1 MSGAT
6 VSEFLD
12 YWRNEGE
19 AYVRGGDYEWMAA
32 LVPGQR
38 VLEIGC
44 GLGFGSAA
52 LAARGLQVL
61 AVDSQPECL
70 AATRERLGEAAG
82 RVGLIQADV
91 AALNAEQLAAIEE
104 FAPDTVVC
112 WLMGAPSATTGATAN
127 DGGQAV
133 ATYREG
139 VHRQVAELAARLPSV
154 RALHLVDRTAI
165 PWQAKD
171 IGRDTLVRYHLGK
184 TLAGLPFVAERRNA
198 LYRKLEGSLMDLA
211 QIRRSHPSLKGVIPT
226 LASLLAERKK

>member
-6 VSEFLD
+6 VSEFLA

-19 AYVRGGDYEWMAA
+19 AYVRSGDYEWMAA

-52 LAARGLQVL
+52 LAARGMDVL
-61 AVDSQPECL
+61 AIDSLPECL
-70 AATRERLGEAAG
+70 AATGERLGAAADG
-82 RVGLIQADV
+82 IRLMLADV
-91 AALNAEQLAAIEE
+91 TALDAGQLATIQE
-104 FAPDTVVC
+104 FAPDVVVC
-112 WLMGAPSATTGATAN
+112 WLMGAPSATTGANAS

-133 ATYREG
+133 AAYREG

-154 RALHLVDRTAI
+154 CALHLVDRTAI

-171 IGRDTLVRYHLGK
+171 IGRDTLVRYHLCK
-184 TLAGLPFVAERRNA
+184 TLLDLPFVAERRNA

-211 QIRRSHPSLKGVIPT
+211 LIRRSHPSLKGVVPT
-226 LASLLAERKK
+226 LASLLAERKN